1 MRRRNDQA
9 GQPAPRMISAW
20 WLIIVPGAFA
30 LGWMAHDWYGEP
42 PPQRPW

>member
-1 MRRRNDQA
+1 
-9 GQPAPRMISAW
+9 MISAW
-20 WLIIVPGAFA
+20 WIILIVPGAFA